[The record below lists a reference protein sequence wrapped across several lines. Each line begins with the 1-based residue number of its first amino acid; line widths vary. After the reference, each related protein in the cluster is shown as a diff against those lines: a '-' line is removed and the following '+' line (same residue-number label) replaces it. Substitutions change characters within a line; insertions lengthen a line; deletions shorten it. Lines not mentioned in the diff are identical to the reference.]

1 MEQSEIY
8 PIGTYVPA
16 PYTDEERVRRINHI
30 RDLPKML
37 EAAIHDLSADELQ
50 QSYRSGSWSIHELVH
65 HVSDSHAVAFLR
77 TKLTLTV
84 NEPVLPV
91 YPQERFVETAD
102 VVHLPCNLSLTQLHV
117 IHTKWYEILS
127 RVEGPD
133 WDRTGYHPEQE
144 TTMTLW
150 HLLGLYAWHG
160 HHHAMQIMRWRERNG
175 R

>member
-37 EAAIHDLSADELQ
+37 EAAIHDLSL
-50 QSYRSGSWSIHELVH
+50 
-65 HVSDSHAVAFLR
+65 
-77 TKLTLTV
+77 K
-84 NEPVLPV
+84 
-91 YPQERFVETAD
+91 
-102 VVHLPCNLSLTQLHV
+102 
-117 IHTKWYEILS
+117 
-127 RVEGPD
+127 
-133 WDRTGYHPEQE
+133 
-144 TTMTLW
+144 
-150 HLLGLYAWHG
+150 